1 MANEHSNLDLF
12 DCGGNR
18 RQIPMHNP
26 TNLTSANARATQRTA
41 RDTQTRNHRSFRLTL
56 ALVKDG
62 DALSAGP
69 REVMVQGED
78 LGVWI
83 AGQKAAREVLQPA
96 QR

>member
-1 MANEHSNLDLF
+1 
-12 DCGGNR
+12 
-18 RQIPMHNP
+18 MHNP
-26 TNLTSANARATQRTA
+26 TNLNSTNARATQRTA
-41 RDTQTRNHRSFRLTL
+41 RDTQTRNRRSFRLTL

-62 DALSAGP
+62 DALPAGP

-78 LGVWI
+78 LGVWRI